1 MAVRSPQIN
10 ALARTNSCSAAAQ
23 RTTTTPSKTLKK
35 ECGRDC
41 TNQWQC
47 HDRAYDRVTSKNVY
61 FYDVQG
67 MRQVRQKLRV
77 KFSDR
82 SELWLST
89 GRQVD
94 ALWVRVSLDSDPE
107 PILRRV
113 EEALRLIKT
122 YDRIRYDRLSRDL
135 KGVWIR
141 LVPGALGTFNAA
153 LCACE
158 LDRRFILDDDSPPE
172 LIAAV
177 IVHEATHARILHCGI
192 ESHEKVRS
200 RIETICLRRELA
212 FAARI
217 PNGERVRDWTERTL
231 PLTSTEEYWTDE
243 AFEERFRNE
252 NAKVLREFGVPDWL
266 IQFTLVLRKSR
277 QYLVRTRKRVCCLF
291 RRRPKRGQGAR

>member
-1 MAVRSPQIN
+1 MKPDK
-10 ALARTNSCSAAAQ
+10 AASGK
-23 RTTTTPSKTLKK
+23 RRPRLL
-35 ECGRDC
+35 
-41 TNQWQC
+41 
-47 HDRAYDRVTSKNVY
+47 DRV
-61 FYDVQG
+61 
-67 MRQVRQKLRV
+67 
-77 KFSDR
+77 
-82 SELWLST
+82 ELWLST

-94 ALWVRVSLDSDPE
+94 ALWVRVSFDSEPD

-141 LVPGALGTFNAA
+141 LLPGALGTFNAA

-192 ESHEKVRS
+192 ESNEKLRQRV
-200 RIETICLRRELA
+200 ETICLHRELA

-217 PNGERVRDWTERTL
+217 PNSEKVRDFAERTL
-231 PLTSTEEYWTDE
+231 PLASTEEFWTDE
-243 AFEERFRNE
+243 AYEERFQNE
-252 NAKVLREFGVPDWL
+252 SAKVLREFGVPDRL
-266 IQFTLVLRKSR
+266 IRFISMLRKSY
-277 QYLVRTRKRVCCLF
+277 QYLVRSRKRV
-291 RRRPKRGQGAR
+291 

>member
-1 MAVRSPQIN
+1 
-10 ALARTNSCSAAAQ
+10 
-23 RTTTTPSKTLKK
+23 
-35 ECGRDC
+35 
-41 TNQWQC
+41 
-47 HDRAYDRVTSKNVY
+47 
-61 FYDVQG
+61 

-89 GRQVD
+89 GREVD
-94 ALWVRVSLDSDPE
+94 GLWVRVSLDSEPD

-158 LDRRFILDDDSPPE
+158 LDRRFVLDDDSPPE

-192 ESHEKVRS
+192 ESDEKLRP
-200 RIETICLRRELA
+200 RIETICLHRELA
-212 FAARI
+212 FAAKI
-217 PNGERVRDWTERTL
+217 PNGEKVRDFAECTL
-231 PLTSTEEYWTDE
+231 PLANTEEYWTDK
-243 AFEERFRNE
+243 AYEERFQNE
-252 NAKVLREFGVPDWL
+252 YVKVLREFGVPDRL
-266 IQFTLVLRKSR
+266 IQLISMLRKSY
-277 QYLVRTRKRVCCLF
+277 QYLVRSRKRV
-291 RRRPKRGQGAR
+291 